1 MKHFSASFILLLA
14 GVAFIPPSY
23 AADILTAAY
32 DVRPA
37 EGSRFALE
45 VFKSKLWEGRKHTF
59 VFDRFRGAL
68 SFNREQP
75 ESVNG

>member
-1 MKHFSASFILLLA
+1 MKHFSASFILQWA

-23 AADILTAAY
+23 AADMQTATY

-45 VFKSKLWEGRKHTF
+45 VFKSKLWEAENTHSSSTGSA
-59 VFDRFRGAL
+59 V
-68 SFNREQP
+68 P
-75 ESVNG
+75 